1 MTTPQR
7 LAPDH
12 TVWSVWMENS
22 DSWDGVG
29 LYTDEQTAFAAAA
42 TDWTADEY
50 GQPDP
55 DDPDQATPNLTWA
68 KRYSRWQLADEGRD
82 TGIRVAEVNV
92 YRPATPDEIATQDAE
107 QARREAEYAA
117 LPDMSMAETL
127 EALAATGPTR

>member
-12 TVWSVWMENS
+12 TVWSVWMEDSN
-22 DSWDGVG
+22 SWDGVG
-29 LYTDEQTAFAAAA
+29 LYSDEQTALTAAAA
-42 TDWTADEY
+42 DWTADEY

-55 DDPDQATPNLTWA
+55 DDPDWTAPTLTWT

-82 TGIRVAEVNV
+82 TGIRVAETNV
-92 YRPATPDEIATQDAE
+92 YRPATPDEIAAQDAE

-117 LPDMSMAETL
+117 LPRMSMAEAL
-127 EALAATGPTR
+127 EALATEESTR